1 VPPATPARPARTKA
15 RWTAKRKQAEGGP
28 RKTEGGPRK
37 HDRAEPGA
45 DRAPRK
51 REGSAAKTE
60 RPARKQ
66 DGPRTWDNAAP
77 KTDRP
82 ARTWDNAAPKNDRP
96 ARKHDGPRTFDN
108 AAPKTD
114 RPARKHDGPRT
125 FDNAAPK
132 TDRPDRTWDNAAPK
146 NDRPARKDDR
156 PRTYDSAAPTTERP
170 ARTRDR
176 AAPRSQGPAR
186 SYDAP
191 RSKYVSV
198 PRKDDR
204 AATPASGA
212 PATPDTGVD
221 LDAALTAAALL
232 PEPPTRTFAQLGLPD
247 RAVSILATRGVH
259 EPFAIQARAL
269 PSALAGRDILARAAT
284 GCGKTLAFGLP
295 MLVTLAN
302 RADPVTPH
310 LPRGLVLAPTREL
323 AKQIADALE
332 PVASGLNLRVAAVF
346 GGAPIGKQID
356 RFRRGVDVV
365 IATPG
370 RLIDLMERGTV
381 CLDEVAIAVV
391 DEADHMAD
399 MGFMD
404 EVTRILDATPHGRQC
419 MLFSATLDRR
429 VQGLAT
435 RYLVN
440 PDFHAVSQPD
450 ADRATMAHLAF
461 TLAPPHKVDVAAELA
476 ARPARTLFFVKT
488 KHGADDL
495 AGELRRRGVEAA
507 AIHGNLNQSQ
517 RLRVLAAFAEGR
529 TRVMVATDVAAR
541 GLHIPDVDLV
551 VHYDPPHD
559 HKDYLHRSGRTARAG
574 ASGTVLSLVENSQ
587 RRKVARIHSDAGVTA
602 ETTAVIVGHPAVRA
616 VAESGE
622 PIVVVV
628 PPPTPI
634 RGAKGPKGRDVTS
647 PRRGR
652 DAGGSRR
659 YRSMGTGARS
669 AG

>member
-1 VPPATPARPARTKA
+1 
-15 RWTAKRKQAEGGP
+15 
-28 RKTEGGPRK
+28 
-37 HDRAEPGA
+37 
-45 DRAPRK
+45 
-51 REGSAAKTE
+51 
-60 RPARKQ
+60 
-66 DGPRTWDNAAP
+66 
-77 KTDRP
+77 
-82 ARTWDNAAPKNDRP
+82 
-96 ARKHDGPRTFDN
+96 
-108 AAPKTD
+108 
-114 RPARKHDGPRT
+114 
-125 FDNAAPK
+125 
-132 TDRPDRTWDNAAPK
+132 
-146 NDRPARKDDR
+146 
-156 PRTYDSAAPTTERP
+156 
-170 ARTRDR
+170 
-176 AAPRSQGPAR
+176 
-186 SYDAP
+186 
-191 RSKYVSV
+191 
-198 PRKDDR
+198 
-204 AATPASGA
+204 
-212 PATPDTGVD
+212 VD

-259 EPFAIQARAL
+259 EPFAIQSRAL

-302 RADPVTPH
+302 QTDPVTPH

-404 EVTRILDATPHGRQC
+404 DVTHILDATPAGRQC

-429 VQGLAT
+429 VHGLAT
-435 RYLVN
+435 RYLVD
-440 PDFHAVSQPD
+440 PAFHAVNQPD
-450 ADRATMAHLAF
+450 ADRATMTHLAF
-461 TLAPPHKVDVAAELA
+461 TLAPPHKVDVAAEIA

-488 KHGADDL
+488 KHGAD
-495 AGELRRRGVEAA
+495 ELTKELTRRGVHAA

-517 RLRVLAAFAEGR
+517 RLRVLTAFAEGR
-529 TRVMVATDVAAR
+529 SRVMVATDVAAR
-541 GLHIPDVDLV
+541 GLHIPDVDLI

-559 HKDYLHRSGRTARAG
+559 EKDYLHRSGRTARAG

-587 RRKVARIHSDAGVTA
+587 RRKVARLHTAAGVIA
-602 ETTAVIVGHPAVRA
+602 ETTPVVVGHQAVRA

-622 PIVVVV
+622 PIVVVM

-634 RGAKGPKGRDVTS
+634 RTPKGPRQFTS

-652 DAGGSRR
+652 P
-659 YRSMGTGARS
+659 TS
-669 AG
+669 AGSPRDRDRTPDSSARRSWTAAPPVSNSPRSDRQAPSGPTATRPTGPGNSSASTRFPANTRSGGTQDGSAPRTWDRKAPRSGPRFAADSGPAPRGRRQP